1 MSNRLLLI
9 VLCCVVFIFHFFA
22 IYPSLASSRAVFLSL
37 FSHTLSSSSPGLRIK
52 CYEMG
57 LSYRVGSAALLLIA
71 IFLII
76 RHLNQV
82 QDGTRVQPF
91 WQVNWP
97 EAAHVPEQPPAPESP
112 AKQEVPAENVKDN
125 KPPENKPQGGEAGGG
140 AGTGG
145 TVQKPPA
152 RPGRDRPKT
161 RPATVGS
168 GHRKVFE
175 KKPVYETTP
184 IIVPN
189 DRTLV
194 MAKLSWEDTSWVS
207 NDLNE

>member
-9 VLCCVVFIFHFFA
+9 RVSCAIFIYFFHFFA
-22 IYPSLASSRAVFLSL
+22 IYLSLASSSSLSHSL
-37 FSHTLSSSSPGLRIK
+37 FLLSSPALHNK

-57 LSYRVGSAALLLIA
+57 LSYRVGSAALLILV
-71 IFLII
+71 IFLIT
-76 RHLNQV
+76 RHLLQV

-97 EAAHVPEQPPAPESP
+97 ESAAVPDQPPVPESP
-112 AKQEVPAENVKDN
+112 KQDAPAGNVK
-125 KPPENKPQGGEAGGG
+125 ENKPEGGNGGG
-140 AGTGG
+140 GGGTGG
-145 TVQKPPA
+145 TVQKGPA

-168 GHRKVFE
+168 GNRKVFD

-194 MAKLSWEDTSWVS
+194 MAKLSYEDTSWVG

>member
-1 MSNRLLLI
+1 
-9 VLCCVVFIFHFFA
+9 
-22 IYPSLASSRAVFLSL
+22 
-37 FSHTLSSSSPGLRIK
+37 
-52 CYEMG
+52 MG
-57 LSYRVGSAALLLIA
+57 LSYRVGSAALLILV
-71 IFLII
+71 IFLIT
-76 RHLNQV
+76 RHLLQV

-97 EAAHVPEQPPAPESP
+97 ESAAVPDQPPVPESP
-112 AKQEVPAENVKDN
+112 KQDAPAGNVK
-125 KPPENKPQGGEAGGG
+125 ENKPEGGNGGG
-140 AGTGG
+140 RTGG
-145 TVQKPPA
+145 TVQKGPA

-168 GHRKVFE
+168 GNRKVFD

-194 MAKLSWEDTSWVS
+194 MAKLSYEDTSWVG

>member
-9 VLCCVVFIFHFFA
+9 CVSDSLCDIYLFFFLNFCIYLSLA
-22 IYPSLASSRAVFLSL
+22 SYPSL
-37 FSHTLSSSSPGLRIK
+37 SHTLFLLSSPGLRNK

-57 LSYRVGSAALLLIA
+57 LSYRVGSAALLILV
-71 IFLII
+71 IFLIT
-76 RHLNQV
+76 RHLLQV
-82 QDGTRVQPF
+82 QDSTGVQPF
-91 WQVNWP
+91 WQVNSP
-97 EAAHVPEQPPAPESP
+97 EPAAVPEQPPAPEPPKQDMP
-112 AKQEVPAENVKDN
+112 AGNVKENKQE
-125 KPPENKPQGGEAGGG
+125 QGQSGGSG
-140 AGTGG
+140 GKTGKTGG
-145 TVQKPPA
+145 TVWKGPT

-168 GHRKVFE
+168 GNRKVFD

-194 MAKLSWEDTSWVS
+194 MAKLSHEDTSWVG

>member
-1 MSNRLLLI
+1 M
-9 VLCCVVFIFHFFA
+9 VVYLCQPAADLCVIFIYFSFFLRY
-22 IYPSLASSRAVFLSL
+22 IYPSLPPLPFHTHSL
-37 FSHTLSSSSPGLRIK
+37 LLSSPALRNK

-57 LSYRVGSAALLLIA
+57 LSYRVGSAALLILV
-71 IFLII
+71 IFLIT
-76 RHLNQV
+76 RHLLQV

-91 WQVNWP
+91 WQANWP
-97 EAAHVPEQPPAPESP
+97 QPAAVPEQPPVPESP
-112 AKQEVPAENVKDN
+112 KQNVPAGNVK
-125 KPPENKPQGGEAGGG
+125 ENKPEGGKGGQKG
-140 AGTGG
+140 GNGGGTGG
-145 TVQKPPA
+145 TVQKEPA

-168 GHRKVFE
+168 GNRKVFD

-194 MAKLSWEDTSWVS
+194 MAKLSYEDTSWVG

>member
-1 MSNRLLLI
+1 
-9 VLCCVVFIFHFFA
+9 
-22 IYPSLASSRAVFLSL
+22 
-37 FSHTLSSSSPGLRIK
+37 
-52 CYEMG
+52 MG
-57 LSYRVGSAALLLIA
+57 LSYRVGSAALLILV
-71 IFLII
+71 IFLIT
-76 RHLNQV
+76 RHLLQV

-97 EAAHVPEQPPAPESP
+97 ESAAVPDQPPVPESP
-112 AKQEVPAENVKDN
+112 KQNVPAGNVK
-125 KPPENKPQGGEAGGG
+125 ENKPEGGKGGQKGGNGGG
-140 AGTGG
+140 GGTGG
-145 TVQKPPA
+145 TVQKGPA

-168 GHRKVFE
+168 GNRKVFD

-194 MAKLSWEDTSWVS
+194 MAKLSYEDTSWVG